1 MTTRFC
7 SFSRSLPNSVFIQ
20 TGIHSLVEIAGRQTR
35 RKQGIPSH
43 QKIPSTLNREENT
56 RDILSGTQREERG
69 NIDCKT

>member
-20 TGIHSLVEIAGRQTR
+20 TGIHSLVEIAGRQT
-35 RKQGIPSH
+35 IPSH